1 MHPLL
6 PSGVHLKALETY
18 DLIFNILG
26 SEQLLADLTIYS
38 NGLFP
43 LLGYAA
49 INVRPS
55 VLDLYDRHLLP
66 LGERLQLALD
76 GFLISILPCYEEVS
90 DSFQRTDGLLM
101 KVADGVG
108 IAYFYGAL
116 WRCILQNS
124 SIRLSAIT
132 FVLMHF
138 NKKRSIKEQAHV
150 LGLCMHTL
158 VQAICSALLDQHI
171 LVQRAILDLLIS
183 IFPIHLNLMNQVEQ
197 TMLSQQQQQQNNNA
211 NNTAISPNKSTTP
224 QPTATLPA
232 PPPPL
237 KPPQQQVMSR
247 KFFKRSEMI
256 VIITAALTVLL
267 RRDFSLNRRLSAW
280 FFGGDSGAS
289 MAGGSS
295 AGSNINSN
303 NNNSGHNKNQSSSTN
318 SNNIGNF
325 GSSLLGS
332 TTTSNDHNSSSS
344 ATTRES
350 TSEAKAR
357 RKKLIYY
364 DTYSKDL
371 VNEAFKRCI
380 TNPLTAIT
388 SFLPPSALTNSFIT
402 FTMPYLPAMDGG
414 SVGGGIGGYGT
425 HQSAASSSSSPSSST
440 LSLHMNPRHHHL
452 YRNNSLHGN
461 PSRPVSSMAI
471 GGSYS
476 SMSTFWPYRLLIC
489 IMDQRDIAGPI
500 LDKLCID
507 ILRFVFFFI

>member
-1 MHPLL
+1 MLNNNSKFGKIPRRFIVGQRLAQCMHPLL

-90 DSFQRTDGLLM
+90 DSFQRTDGLLL

-124 SIRLSAIT
+124 SIRLPAIT
-132 FVLMHF
+132 FVLLHF
-138 NKKRSIKEQAHV
+138 NKKRSLKDQAHV
-150 LGLCMHTL
+150 LGLCMRTL

-171 LVQRAILDLLIS
+171 LVQRAILDLLIT
-183 IFPIHLNLMNQVEQ
+183 IFPIHLNLMNQFAQ
-197 TMLSQQQQQQNNNA
+197 TMFSQQKNLDL
-211 NNTAISPNKSTTP
+211 SPNKSTSSTS
-224 QPTATLPA
+224 QL

-237 KPPQQQVMSR
+237 QPPQQPVMSR
-247 KFFKRSEMI
+247 KYFKRPEMI

-280 FFGGDSGAS
+280 LFGADSGAS
-289 MAGGSS
+289 LAGGS
-295 AGSNINSN
+295 
-303 NNNSGHNKNQSSSTN
+303 NSGHSTNESSTN
-318 SNNIGNF
+318 SNSIGSF
-325 GSSLLGS
+325 VSSKSRSQQQSSSLLS
-332 TTTSNDHNSSSS
+332 TSSPISSNNNYENSSSS
-344 ATTRES
+344 SRES
-350 TSEAKAR
+350 TAEAKAK

-371 VNEAFKRCI
+371 VNEAFKRSI
-380 TNPLTAIT
+380 T
-388 SFLPPSALTNSFIT
+388 
-402 FTMPYLPAMDGG
+402 
-414 SVGGGIGGYGT
+414 VG
-425 HQSAASSSSSPSSST
+425 
-440 LSLHMNPRHHHL
+440 
-452 YRNNSLHGN
+452 
-461 PSRPVSSMAI
+461 
-471 GGSYS
+471 
-476 SMSTFWPYRLLIC
+476 
-489 IMDQRDIAGPI
+489 
-500 LDKLCID
+500 
-507 ILRFVFFFI
+507 